1 MAFTYNTLQAITH
14 NWIAPRVTD
23 NGFKGAP
30 FTYMM
35 KQNGRVALRGGLTI
49 QEPIIKAALNYDWY
63 TTGTSAA
70 ALEVKNPFTKA
81 EYNWKFLR
89 VPFALDEVDIL
100 KNGGD
105 NGVVD
110 IVNATEQTASLT
122 MTDALATALHGTNS
136 SASAQVDGL
145 QDLFAASG
153 TAYAGLTDTDF
164 TTPFS
169 WLTNIHSL
177 LSAGALTTTDMRR
190 MRGGATF
197 GQVMPNLGLCNFH
210 TYGKIWALAQGV
222 QRFGTE
228 ETAKLGFDYVN
239 FENMPI
245 MADAYA
251 PGSGGGTADNWLEFL
266 NTDYLRL
273 VVHSELAF
281 KAQTYAPIPQQ
292 EVYIGKIKVA
302 LNLTTNM
309 RRAHAV
315 TKTVNPNT

>member
-35 KQNGRVALRGGLTI
+35 KQNGRVMGRGGLTI
-49 QEPIIKAALNYDWY
+49 QEPIIKASLNYDWY

-81 EYNWKFLR
+81 EFNWKFLR

-122 MTDALATALHGTNS
+122 MTDALSTALHGTNA

-153 TAYAGLTDTDF
+153 TTYGGLLDTDF
-164 TTPFS
+164 TSPFS
-169 WLTNIHSL
+169 WLTNIYSTI
-177 LSAGALTTTDMRR
+177 SGNTMTARDMRN
-190 MRGGATF
+190 MRGNCTF
-197 GQVMPNLGLCNFH
+197 GQVKPNLGLCNFAM
-210 TYGKIWALAQGV
+210 YSKIWSIAQGV

-228 ETAKLGFDYVN
+228 ETAKLGFDYIN

-251 PGSGGGTADNWLEFL
+251 PGSGNGSTDN
-266 NTDYLRL
+266 
-273 VVHSELAF
+273 
-281 KAQTYAPIPQQ
+281 
-292 EVYIGKIKVA
+292 
-302 LNLTTNM
+302 
-309 RRAHAV
+309 
-315 TKTVNPNT
+315 